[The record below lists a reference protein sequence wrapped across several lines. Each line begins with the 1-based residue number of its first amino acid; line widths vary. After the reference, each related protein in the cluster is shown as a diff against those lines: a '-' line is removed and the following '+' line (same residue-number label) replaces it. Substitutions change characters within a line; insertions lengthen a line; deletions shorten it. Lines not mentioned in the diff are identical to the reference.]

1 MKYFIMS
8 LISSACTLR
17 VNCYILHGQS
27 FGHHFQLANCDCT
40 EKKEIKIK
48 KLREIKKLTCR

>member
-40 EKKEIKIK
+40 EKKRQ
-48 KLREIKKLTCR
+48 KLRNQEK